1 MLDLRVLNGVVV
13 SDGTTAMLDV
23 GIEGGRIVEVD
34 ETGRLGPA
42 RQELDATGLHVLPG
56 AIDVHFHCRAP
67 SHPERG
73 TFASETAAAA
83 AGGVTTI
90 CEMPVSNPACS
101 TPEVFRQRRALAER
115 EASVNFAL
123 YSGAALS
130 ATAAAE
136 MAAEGAIAFKLFT
149 VTPAADR
156 EVEFPRPLGERG
168 TGDPRGAQ
176 CGRSNWPAVRDPRR
190 ERAADRALPV
200 ARGRRRHRRAPA
212 DRRGGRNRP
221 GRGASY
227 RSCCAHSHRSCHVAQ
242 RTGRLAGAI
251 AMGADVSAETCP
263 QYLMLDS
270 SAVERYGGVAKIAPP
285 LRERADSEALWDA
298 LRDGTLS
305 LVASDHAPFLRH
317 EKSDVP
323 FIDAP
328 QGLPT
333 VELLVPVILDAA
345 AKERLPL
352 ELAVALIT
360 SAPAR
365 LLGLYPEKG
374 CIAPGSDADL
384 ALVSLHDVFRPDPAS
399 LMTKAAD
406 CGIVFADMALQAHV
420 RSTIVNGR
428 LVYAD
433 GRLVSPPSG
442 RFTPGPAAAALEPV

>member
-1 MLDLRVLNGVVV
+1 VLDLRVLNGVVV
-13 SDGTTAMLDV
+13 SDGTSAMLDV
-23 GIEGGRIVEVD
+23 GIEGGRIVEVE

-56 AIDVHFHCRAP
+56 AIDAHFHCRAP

-123 YSGAALS
+123 YSGGALS
-130 ATAAAE
+130 AAGAAE

-149 VTPAADR
+149 VTPAPDR
-156 EVEFPRPLGERG
+156 EVEFRGLWASAEPAILEALTAVGQTGLPCVIHAENEPLIAHYQSLAAGGGIGARPPIVEAVAI
-168 TGDPRGAQ
+168 AQ
-176 CGRSNWPAVRDPRR
+176 VAALALEAAARIHIAHVTSRSAL
-190 ERAADRALPV
+190 AALR
-200 ARGRRRHRRAPA
+200 
-212 DRRGGRNRP
+212 
-221 GRGASY
+221 
-227 RSCCAHSHRSCHVAQ
+227 
-242 RTGRLAGAI
+242 GAI

-285 LRERADSEALWDA
+285 LREPADSEALWDA

-384 ALVSLHDVFRPDPAS
+384 VLVSMHDLFRPDPGS

-406 CGIVFADMALQAHV
+406 CGIVFAGMALQAHV

-428 LVYAD
+428 VVYAD
-433 GRLVSPPSG
+433 GRLVGPPGG